1 MTKYLKLNVKKQ
13 RREEKIITTKQR
25 FEITDR
31 TFEART
37 AIEHLR

>member
-1 MTKYLKLNVKKQ
+1 MTKKLKLNVKKQ

-25 FEITDR
+25 FEIVDR

-37 AIEHLR
+37 TVEHI